1 MNVLL
6 TITSIFFIFLAT
18 QFFVLTLLSTFFYY
32 VMLKL
37 KNGYVNLIIFYNF
50 VSINQK
56 PTTTMNVSSK
66 IGILAT
72 LLLVNANLFAQEIP
86 FRQRVHRMIW

>member
-18 QFFVLTLLSTFFYY
+18 QFFVLTLLSTFYY

-37 KNGYVNLIIFYNF
+37 KSGYVNLIIFYNF
-50 VSINQK
+50 VSIN
-56 PTTTMNVSSK
+56 
-66 IGILAT
+66 
-72 LLLVNANLFAQEIP
+72 
-86 FRQRVHRMIW
+86 

>member
-37 KNGYVNLIIFYNF
+37 KDGYVNLIIFF
-50 VSINQK
+50 I
-56 PTTTMNVSSK
+56 
-66 IGILAT
+66 ILS
-72 LLLVNANLFAQEIP
+72 Q
-86 FRQRVHRMIW
+86 

>member
-37 KNGYVNLIIFYNF
+37 KNGYINLIIFYNF
-50 VSINQK
+50 VSIN
-56 PTTTMNVSSK
+56 
-66 IGILAT
+66 
-72 LLLVNANLFAQEIP
+72 
-86 FRQRVHRMIW
+86 